1 MQRKK
6 SLKMKKAMRSNVF
19 DDYGEEMEE
28 EMEEQQEEQLEED
41 ATPENH

>member
-1 MQRKK
+1 MKKKK

-28 EMEEQQEEQLEED
+28 EMEEQQEEELEQD
-41 ATPENH
+41 GTPYNA